1 MITIDWQLMPP
12 HNLDDTGHP
21 DSTSSPELF
30 YPRITGSRTVSCDEL
45 FALASHG
52 SGCVFHRGELS
63 SALYHIVRAIVQQ
76 LQQGNAVELP
86 DLGTL
91 RLQIEADKDMHR
103 DELSHTGHIRCKGV
117 AFKPSA
123 QLLSQLDDLH
133 FKWLPTGSPSSHPT
147 DEQVLAVLH
156 HWFATH
162 DSIKCKELSSL
173 LHLKQTATQ
182 QRINRLLSD
191 GILHKSGSGKN
202 THYLPSTSLSCT

>member
-21 DSTSSPELF
+21 DSKSNLELF

-52 SGCVFHRGELS
+52 SGCTFHRGELS

-86 DLGTL
+86 DLGTF
-91 RLQIEADKDMHR
+91 RLQIKADKDMHR
-103 DELSHTGHIRCKGV
+103 DELSHTDHIRCKGV
-117 AFKPSA
+117 AFKPSP
-123 QLLSQLDDLH
+123 QLLSQLYDLH
-133 FKWLPTGSPSSHPT
+133 FKWQPTGSPSSHPT

-173 LHLKQTATQ
+173 LHLKQTSTQ

-202 THYLPSTSLSCT
+202 THYLPNTSLSFT